1 MEQYPPGMNLA
12 SFAETNLST
21 FGDYERLVFEDKTYT
36 NHALHEM
43 SRRFAHAL
51 TDLGLSPGDKVV
63 VMMPNGPEVLIAYPA
78 IWRAGMTVI
87 PVLFLLEAQELEFIL
102 TSSGAKAVITSSAVY
117 PKVAE
122 ATRRLENKP
131 LVILADQE
139 REVPAGSLQFA
150 DLVARSNAPLEIVD
164 RRGDDL
170 ATILYTSGTTGR
182 PKGVMQT
189 HDNLRANAMNS
200 WKTAANREPRET
212 NLLALPLAHSFGLSV
227 LMSGYL
233 FGTRSI
239 LMRWFDAGRALKLIE
254 KYRVKAMSGVP
265 TMFVDM
271 LMHPNAGRHDTSSV
285 KRWGVGAAPMPIER
299 VLEFESKFGGTMYV
313 GYGLSEAGP
322 SVAGEREGMRR
333 KQGSTGVPL
342 EGVRVKIV
350 DDDGVDLP
358 CGKVGEICA
367 SGSNVSPGY
376 YDNVEATAE
385 TFRDGWLHTGDLGYL
400 DDEGYLFV
408 VDRKKDLI
416 IRGGL
421 NIYPKDVEEVIHTHP
436 GVQEVAVVGVPDSR
450 MGEEVC
456 AYIVAKPGANVSPDQ
471 IIAHCQAN
479 LAKYKTPRYV
489 HVVDDLPRTGIGKV
503 QKKELRKL
511 ATGAHAKD
519 YPFAKRP
526 SWKAGR

>member
-1 MEQYPPGMNLA
+1 MNLA
-12 SFAETNLST
+12 SFAETNLSQY
-21 FGDYERLVFEDKTYT
+21 GEYERLVFEGKTYT
-36 NHALHEM
+36 NRDLYEQ
-43 SRRFAHAL
+43 SRRFARAL
-51 TDLGLSPGDKVV
+51 GDLGLSPGDKVI
-63 VMMPNGPEVLIAYPA
+63 VMMPNCPEVLVAYAA

-87 PVLFLLEAQELEFIL
+87 PVLFLLDAHELEFIL
-102 TSSGAKAVITSSAVY
+102 VSSGARAVITSADSY
-117 PKVAE
+117 PKVFD
-122 ATRRLENKP
+122 ATRNLTPKP
-131 LVILADQE
+131 HIVLADTE
-139 REVPAGSLQFA
+139 GETPAGCLLFA
-150 DLVARSNAPLEIVD
+150 DLVEKSAPLRDIVH
-164 RRGDDL
+164 RNGSDL

-189 HDNLRANAMNS
+189 HDNLHANAMNGRN
-200 WKTAANREPRET
+200 TATSREPGET

-233 FGTRSI
+233 FGARSI
-239 LMRWFDAGRALKLIE
+239 LMRWFEAGKALKLIE
-254 KYRVKAMSGVP
+254 QHKVKVMSGVP

-271 LMHPNAGRHDTSSV
+271 LTHPDADRYDTSSI

-299 VLEFESKFGGTMYV
+299 LLEFESKFGGTMYV

-322 SVAGEREGMRR
+322 GVAGEREGMRR
-333 KQGSTGVPL
+333 KPGSTGLPL
-342 EGVRVKIV
+342 DGVHVKIV
-350 DDDGVDLP
+350 DDDGVELP
-358 CGKVGEICA
+358 RGKVGEICA
-367 SGSNVSPGY
+367 SGANISPGY
-376 YDNVEATAE
+376 YENEEATAE
-385 TFRDGWLHTGDLGYL
+385 AFHDGWLYTGDLGYL

-436 GVQEVAVVGVPDSR
+436 AIQDVGVVGVPDSR

-456 AYIVAKPGANVSPDQ
+456 AYVVPRPGAEVTPEE
-471 IIAHCQAN
+471 IIAHCQAS

-489 HVVDDLPRTGIGKV
+489 HIVSDLPRTSIGKV

-511 ATGAHAKD
+511 ATAEHAKG
-519 YPFAKRP
+519 YPSATQR